1 MNDAESPNIPD
12 AVKKQAERADQ
23 IHRQVYP
30 DQYPPEG
37 KEEKPEEGKTPP
49 EGAAPKPEETPK
61 PEEKPK
67 EEIIPAQGGTK
78 PPEKPPEPGK
88 GEEDWKHKYD
98 VLLGKY
104 NAEVPKLHTQV
115 AAMQNMTRELQGQV
129 NELKAAKEN
138 PPPPKE
144 VAPKESK
151 PEGEPPKKIEPASQE
166 VEAVKAFREEY
177 PDIYE
182 AVAKMIESAQAQRS
196 AGNEK
201 KGDEKGS
208 GEERAKA
215 EEKSKVEEKP
225 RMETPSS
232 TPPPSAATNPRAT
245 FDYYLN
251 RDVPDW
257 PQVNKDH
264 DFVTFL
270 QAPDPNYPGTK
281 LQSIQAAYDACDFT
295 TVIGHF
301 RDFKETKAKSAV
313 PPAPAPAP
321 NPPNPKPEGEK
332 PPEEKYLAPPKGG
345 RGGTMPSGAPAVTP
359 ADLAKFYDAARRGLW
374 GPIDGEKFRKEE
386 ARLLSALTG
395 TKT

>member
-144 VAPKESK
+144 ASAQRIEARGRAPEEDRTGFPGDRGRQGLPGGIPGYLRGRGEDDRIRPGPKERR
-151 PEGEPPKKIEPASQE
+151 E
-166 VEAVKAFREEY
+166 REE
-177 PDIYE
+177 
-182 AVAKMIESAQAQRS
+182 
-196 AGNEK
+196 
-201 KGDEKGS
+201 
-208 GEERAKA
+208 
-215 EEKSKVEEKP
+215 
-225 RMETPSS
+225 
-232 TPPPSAATNPRAT
+232 
-245 FDYYLN
+245 
-251 RDVPDW
+251 
-257 PQVNKDH
+257 
-264 DFVTFL
+264 
-270 QAPDPNYPGTK
+270 
-281 LQSIQAAYDACDFT
+281 
-295 TVIGHF
+295 
-301 RDFKETKAKSAV
+301 
-313 PPAPAPAP
+313 
-321 NPPNPKPEGEK
+321 
-332 PPEEKYLAPPKGG
+332 G
-345 RGGTMPSGAPAVTP
+345 R
-359 ADLAKFYDAARRGLW
+359 
-374 GPIDGEKFRKEE
+374 
-386 ARLLSALTG
+386 
-395 TKT
+395 

>member
-1 MNDAESPNIPD
+1 MSGSEGSNIPEV
-12 AVKKQAERADQ
+12 VKKQAERADQ
-23 IHRQVYP
+23 IHRQAYP
-30 DQYPPEG
+30 DQYPQEK
-37 KEEKPEEGKTPP
+37 KEEKPEEGNTPP

-61 PEEKPK
+61 AEEKPK
-67 EEIIPAQGGTK
+67 EEIKEAK

-88 GEEDWKHKYD
+88 VEEDWKHKYD

-115 AAMQNMTRELQGQV
+115 AAMQNMTRELQSQV
-129 NELKAAKEN
+129 GELKAAAKEKAAAQGDPAQGRASEEDRALSPGDRGRQDLQGGIPGYLRGRGQDDRIGPRRKERRKSPEGRGEAQRRGKTQGQRRLL
-138 PPPPKE
+138 PPPP
-144 VAPKESK
+144 
-151 PEGEPPKKIEPASQE
+151 PAT
-166 VEAVKAFREEY
+166 
-177 PDIYE
+177 D
-182 AVAKMIESAQAQRS
+182 
-196 AGNEK
+196 
-201 KGDEKGS
+201 
-208 GEERAKA
+208 
-215 EEKSKVEEKP
+215 
-225 RMETPSS
+225 
-232 TPPPSAATNPRAT
+232 PRAT

-257 PQVNKDH
+257 PQVNKDPE
-264 DFVTFL
+264 FITFL

-301 RDFKETKAKSAV
+301 RDFKESRKAA
-313 PPAPAPAP
+313 APAGATPPP
-321 NPPNPKPEGEK
+321 NPASQPNQPTPKPEGEK

-345 RGGTMPSGAPAVTP
+345 RGGTPSGVPLVTP
-359 ADLAKFYDAARRGLW
+359 GDLAKFYDGARRGLW